1 MASELLYAAIGA
13 CFIFAFWNGF
23 TDAAYSISTIIAT
36 RVLPPWKAVTLGA
49 TGNFLGI
56 FFGSAVAVT
65 IGEGLFNTDY
75 FNPATNPGI
84 NTSIFPLIVISALLG
99 GLIFDIVTWYFG
111 LPISESHIL
120 IGGLVGASAAAGGAG
135 IVFWGNLVHK
145 VFLPMIWAPIL
156 GFLIAFIIAVALM
169 RAFRKKSPTKMT
181 KRFARVQL
189 LSSFGAS
196 LMHGANDGQKFV
208 GVVIALLIAA
218 GVPAAFSGSDR
229 PLWVLITIFSLVSI
243 GTFLGGWRIV
253 KTLTVKITNLRPYQG
268 ASAEASGTIVLGV
281 TASLGHP
288 VSTTHA
294 FTASIMGVGATKR
307 LSAVRWGVARKIVF
321 AWILTMPLS
330 AVLGF
335 GTYHLLGFFLL

>member
-1 MASELLYAAIGA
+1 LASELLYVAIGA
-13 CFIFAFWNGF
+13 CFVFAFWNGF

-56 FFGSAVAVT
+56 FFGGAVAVT

-75 FNPATNPGI
+75 FNPAINPAI
-84 NTSIFPLIVISALLG
+84 NPSIFPLIVISALLG

-120 IGGLVGASAAAGGAG
+120 IGGLVGASAAAGGSG
-135 IVFWGNLVHK
+135 IVYWGNLVDR

-169 RAFRKKSPTKMT
+169 RAFRKSSPTKMT

-208 GVVIALLIAA
+208 GVVTALVIAA
-218 GVPAAFSGSDR
+218 GLWPGFDAGR
-229 PLWVLITIFSLVSI
+229 PLWVLLACFSLVSI

-253 KTLTVKITNLRPYQG
+253 KTLAVKITNLRPYQG

>member
-1 MASELLYAAIGA
+1 LADPLLLVAIGA
-13 CFIFAFWNGF
+13 CLAFAFWNGF

-49 TGNFLGI
+49 VGNFLGL
-56 FFGSAVAVT
+56 FFGTAVAVT
-65 IGEGLFNTDY
+65 IGQGLIDTAYLDPVL
-75 FNPATNPGI
+75 NPTINP
-84 NTSIFPLIVISALLG
+84 SIFPLLVISALLG
-99 GLIFDIVTWYFG
+99 GLVFDIITWWFG

-120 IGGLVGASAAAGGAG
+120 IGGIVGAGAAAIGTSR
-135 IVFWGNLVHK
+135 VFWGNLVDK

-156 GFLIAFIIAVALM
+156 GFVIAFLIAILIT
-169 RAFRKKSPTKMT
+169 RSFRKSSPTKMT

-208 GVVIALLIAA
+208 GIVTALLIVA
-218 GVPAAFSGSDR
+218 GLWTSFDDGR
-229 PLWVLITIFSLVSI
+229 PVWVILACFGLVSF

-253 KTLTVKITNLRPYQG
+253 KTLAVKITNLRPYQG

-281 TASLGHP
+281 TATLGHP

-330 AVLGF
+330 AVLAF
-335 GTYHLLGFFLL
+335 GTYHLLGSFLL